1 MSWHR
6 PRGSPPN
13 PSVRRPHRRVS
24 PRVAGSGPLD
34 RASLPVRPTAVVHQM
49 DHDGPGWFAYPF
61 RKHLTGRS
69 TMGLQQ
75 RGVIVDFDSRR
86 RAVLAQR
93 GLMQCVDARDDQ
105 EVNAAWDDLMKLVI
119 QAWSWRD
126 PESLDAL
133 ETALGV
139 LRQRI
144 ADDWQS

>member
-1 MSWHR
+1 
-6 PRGSPPN
+6 
-13 PSVRRPHRRVS
+13 
-24 PRVAGSGPLD
+24 
-34 RASLPVRPTAVVHQM
+34 
-49 DHDGPGWFAYPF
+49 
-61 RKHLTGRS
+61 
-69 TMGLQQ
+69 MGLQQ

-93 GLMQCVDARDDQ
+93 GLMQCVDARDDR

-126 PESLDAL
+126 PESLAAL

-144 ADDWQS
+144 ADDWSS

>member
-1 MSWHR
+1 
-6 PRGSPPN
+6 
-13 PSVRRPHRRVS
+13 
-24 PRVAGSGPLD
+24 
-34 RASLPVRPTAVVHQM
+34 
-49 DHDGPGWFAYPF
+49 
-61 RKHLTGRS
+61 
-69 TMGLQQ
+69 MGLQE

-86 RAVLAQR
+86 REVLAQR
-93 GLMQCVDARDDQ
+93 GLMQCVGPRDDR

-144 ADDWQS
+144 SDDWPT